1 MRAVI
6 QAVSSASVRV
16 NGGEPR
22 PIGPGLVILL
32 GVKDTDTLDIV
43 PKLAEKCA
51 GLRIFK
57 DENDK
62 LNLSAK
68 DLGYSALVVSQFTLY
83 GDTRKGFRP
92 SFIKAAKPPLAVDAY
107 ELFLAEMNQQGL
119 KEVQHGEFGADMQVS
134 LVNEGPCTIVGIN
147 DDGAGSLVDER
158 DPAPSSLIPTSGS
171 IKSKSALS
179 GALRQLGLPLSL
191 TRHLPPAGGSLSEGE
206 PRYL

>member
-22 PIGPGLVILL
+22 SIGPGLVILL
-32 GVKDTDTLDIV
+32 GVRDTDTLDIV
-43 PKLAEKCA
+43 PKLADKCA

-83 GDTRKGFRP
+83 GGGCLRAVPCRDEPAGPQRR
-92 SFIKAAKPPLAVDAY
+92 AARRVRRGYAGVS
-107 ELFLAEMNQQGL
+107 
-119 KEVQHGEFGADMQVS
+119 GE
-134 LVNEGPCTIVGIN
+134 
-147 DDGAGSLVDER
+147 R
-158 DPAPSSLIPTSGS
+158 
-171 IKSKSALS
+171 
-179 GALRQLGLPLSL
+179 GALHHCHRHGRVGAPLVTARPRQ
-191 TRHLPPAGGSLSEGE
+191 AGTSEQLEGY
-206 PRYL
+206 RI

>member
-68 DLGYSALVVSQFTLY
+68 DLGYSALVVSSPSTA
-83 GDTRKGFRP
+83 TRRRA
-92 SFIKAAKPPLAVDAY
+92 SV
-107 ELFLAEMNQQGL
+107 
-119 KEVQHGEFGADMQVS
+119 
-134 LVNEGPCTIVGIN
+134 
-147 DDGAGSLVDER
+147 
-158 DPAPSSLIPTSGS
+158 PASSRRQDRRWLWTPTSCS
-171 IKSKSALS
+171 S
-179 GALRQLGLPLSL
+179 
-191 TRHLPPAGGSLSEGE
+191 
-206 PRYL
+206 PR